1 MGIPVFQRT
10 FLVRTSVAH
19 TVCRWLSYLTW
30 PTVKGRGFPILPKT
44 ETIGDRAKRKRTRMG
59 AWIILFISHRRLCD
73 RFLRFFWIQ
82 PLLPLISSSV
92 FSSWFREPFERRLRA
107 DNQSLRLSSDSRPRP
122 PAGSCGRC
130 FGSIMMV
137 MEKLVLG
144 LSFP

>member
-30 PTVKGRGFPILPKT
+30 PTVKGHGSPILPKT
-44 ETIGDRAKRKRTRMG
+44 EETGKRVKRKRTRMG
-59 AWIILFISHRRLCD
+59 AWNILCISRRRWSN

-92 FSSWFREPFERRLRA
+92 FSSLLREPCARRSRA
-107 DNQSLRLSSDSRPRP
+107 HSRSCRPSSGSRPEP
-122 PAGSCGRC
+122 PADSCGRC